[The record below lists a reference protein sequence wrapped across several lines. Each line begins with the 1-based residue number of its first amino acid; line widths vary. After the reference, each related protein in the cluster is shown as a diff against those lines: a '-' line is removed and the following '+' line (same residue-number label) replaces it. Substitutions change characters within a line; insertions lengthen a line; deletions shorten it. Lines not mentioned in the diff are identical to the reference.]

1 MVSWFE
7 SVLDDLTSDLQ
18 SFQRLT
24 DQINVTM
31 GSAALPQ
38 SISDDCQAIA
48 DDLDTLFDAIS
59 AFQRERRN
67 KGSLDPR
74 LPQLRTR
81 CLNLLTQS
89 EEANG
94 NISRF
99 DNQIKG
105 AIVELRHPP
114 QQTTK
119 TDEVRSQLTQI
130 HRSLEDLI
138 SSNHLI
144 PQHERLI
151 IELNDSLVESMSSFH
166 QSILAAFGAEFD
178 QLRQATERFQ
188 QDAVTKRLSARESM
202 KLLGEVQTSIGQDTT
217 TTQHQDLTIS
227 PLNQLTQ
234 QATHVSG
241 SVASVNVTAPTHQTH
256 SHCLTL
262 LCRISIS
269 PCT

>member
-24 DQINVTM
+24 DQINQTM

-38 SISDDCQAIA
+38 SIFDDCQAIA
-48 DDLDTLFDAIS
+48 DDLDTLFDTIS
-59 AFQRERRN
+59 AFQREARN

-94 NISRF
+94 NIYRF

-105 AIVELRHPP
+105 AIVEIQHPP

-119 TDEVRSQLTQI
+119 IDEVRSQLTQL

-138 SSNHLI
+138 SSNQLI

-151 IELNDSLVESMSSFH
+151 IELNDSLVESMT
-166 QSILAAFGAEFD
+166 EFD
-178 QLRQATERFQ
+178 QLT
-188 QDAVTKRLSARESM
+188 VPSTH
-202 KLLGEVQTSIGQDTT
+202 TT
-217 TTQHQDLTIS
+217 TLPPCIVSIIS
-227 PLNQLTQ
+227 GRS
-234 QATHVSG
+234 AD
-241 SVASVNVTAPTHQTH
+241 NVKGQAPTQIGEDRNLFGDDLSLLVSLLPLSFFDPSSLIDHF
-256 SHCLTL
+256 SDSVLATL
-262 LCRISIS
+262 PSRISIS